1 MPPRARR
8 GKAAATDAELE
19 LRDGTSAC
27 IGSIVVF
34 NRLYGG
40 EQTAEEV
47 GRLGCS
53 DRNAEKW
60 QVHACAHTLTRGA
73 FRERWDEKFLP
84 KEAFLRLHETIGG
97 GGGGGGGGGVSSSRR
112 DLPRQ

>member
-1 MPPRARR
+1 
-8 GKAAATDAELE
+8 LE

-34 NRLYGG
+34 NRLHGG
-40 EQTAEEV
+40 EQKAEEV

-60 QVHACAHTLTRGA
+60 QQRWWRRRRRR
-73 FRERWDEKFLP
+73 REAQPPTE
-84 KEAFLRLHETIGG
+84 
-97 GGGGGGGGGVSSSRR
+97 
-112 DLPRQ
+112 